1 MPYKN
6 EKNQK
11 WLNGSCL
18 QAINETFQTVLEVEN
33 SYMHDFPSY
42 LEQQLNNNC
51 KTNKVCFWVDGIFGE
66 EFTSIFSHFVR
77 FIHDG
82 LYDSKGQLL
91 YALCEFMDNLED
103 NRVSFHDE
111 MLGRS
116 PDIAETYANKNFQ
129 KEIESIV
136 SEVVEEYSRETKK
149 STHKKQL
156 EQIMLT
162 YIHTIMVALSK
173 LCFAVLQKDYSV
185 CLQELC
191 CLASDLI
198 DNSC

>member
-1 MPYKN
+1 
-6 EKNQK
+6 
-11 WLNGSCL
+11 
-18 QAINETFQTVLEVEN
+18 VEN

-42 LEQQLNNNC
+42 LKQQLNNNC
-51 KTNKVCFWVDGIFGE
+51 TANKVCFWVDGIFGE
-66 EFTSIFSHFVR
+66 EFKSIFSHFVR

-129 KEIESIV
+129 
-136 SEVVEEYSRETKK
+136 T
-149 STHKKQL
+149 
-156 EQIMLT
+156 
-162 YIHTIMVALSK
+162 
-173 LCFAVLQKDYSV
+173 
-185 CLQELC
+185 
-191 CLASDLI
+191 
-198 DNSC
+198 